1 MSAIVL
7 SKPIQWSQLLGRQ
20 DLLDRKTKVDFEN
33 LTGLRLDEVITID
46 AENRF
51 RRLYLSVDNLKI
63 PPSHK
68 ENLKKLYL
76 TDLALFEVRYRQAV
90 RARTSNKAKKVRQDS
105 DFHKLVKLAAYNLK
119 HNNAIKHSKGLEI
132 ISLAL
137 FNIPWNEACDIY
149 WKGGE
154 LQINSLD
161 TYIDNLRKYGYELN
175 LTYLE
180 ELYNTYSHCIE
191 DNHDAVTAVK
201 YAEFNKHLEYDLL
214 LTGFD
219 NEKHFPQRFRLSMAA
234 IIRAAF
240 GRMNTLAEAIDL
252 STGVLT
258 DLDYITLKKLALE
271 DFISSLKPRELID
284 DELNKLGLNTERIK
298 IALDIHYNR
307 IQRRNL

>member
-1 MSAIVL
+1 MSAIIL
-7 SKPIQWSQLLGRQ
+7 SKPMRWSQLLGRQ

-51 RRLYLSVDNLKI
+51 RRLYLSIDNLKI

-68 ENLKKLYL
+68 ENLKNLYL
-76 TDLALFEVRYRQAV
+76 TDLALFELRYRQAT
-90 RARTSNKAKKVRQDS
+90 RARTSNKVKKVRQGS
-105 DFHKLVKLAAYNLK
+105 DFHKLVKLAVHNLK
-119 HNNAIKHSKGLEI
+119 HNNAIKHSQGLKI

-137 FNIPWNEACDIY
+137 FNMPWPEACELY
-149 WKGGE
+149 WKGDK

-161 TYIDNLRKYGYELN
+161 TYIDNLRKAEYELD
-175 LTYLE
+175 LAYLE
-180 ELYNTYSHCIE
+180 ELYNTYSYCID
-191 DNHDAVTAVK
+191 DNHEAVSAVK

-219 NEKHFPQRFRLSMAA
+219 SEKHFPQEFRLSMAA
-234 IIRAAF
+234 IIRVAF
-240 GRMNTLAEAIDL
+240 GCTNTLAEAIDL
-252 STGVLT
+252 CTGILT
-258 DLDYITLKKLALE
+258 DLNYVELKKLTLE

-284 DELNKLGLNTERIK
+284 NELNRLGLNTELVIA
-298 IALDIHYNR
+298 ALDIHYNR